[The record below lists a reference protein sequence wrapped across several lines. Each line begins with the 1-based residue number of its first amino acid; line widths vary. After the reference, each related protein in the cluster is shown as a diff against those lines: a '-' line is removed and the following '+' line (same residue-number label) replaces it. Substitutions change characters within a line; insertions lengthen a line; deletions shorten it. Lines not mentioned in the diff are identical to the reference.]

1 MKNNASK
8 AAVVLAEY
16 VVLFNKARTA
26 ACPRCCVASW
36 RPLAGGCVLPP
47 SHALA
52 LSPLQKNDAHQ
63 RELDIM
69 ADMSKKCASSAAPA
83 RRVEATEPKRW
94 QRERW

>member
-47 SHALA
+47 SRACT
-52 LSPLQKNDAHQ
+52 LSPAEERCPPAGARHHGRYEQEVRLL
-63 RELDIM
+63 RCP
-69 ADMSKKCASSAAPA
+69 CAAG
-83 RRVEATEPKRW
+83 
-94 QRERW
+94 